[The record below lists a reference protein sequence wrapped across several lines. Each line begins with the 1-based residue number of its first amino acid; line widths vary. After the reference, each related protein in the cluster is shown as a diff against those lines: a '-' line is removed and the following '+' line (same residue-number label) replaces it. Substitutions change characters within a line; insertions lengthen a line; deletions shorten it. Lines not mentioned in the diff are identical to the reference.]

1 MCPPDGLAET
11 QRPDADPAAA
21 AEPGSETNG
30 GTASASP
37 AAADHA
43 VAAAASEAAATDL
56 PHPEGTPGETEEGS
70 GARLINGGYHRLR
83 GRLRQYSRVYLAGAA
98 RRLKDWFRQGPEPVR
113 SDAIF
118 ARRASGARFASVH
131 PEERHPPEICFDMP
145 PGVQEEYERIR
156 ANLLGSARGAEARV
170 FVVAA
175 SVSGEGATTSSVFLG
190 MTFAQDAPT
199 ILIDGNLRT
208 PALGKIFH
216 VENAQGLA
224 DILTNSV
231 ALTACVRETPIPNLF
246 VLPGGISPIRPHL
259 LFRNPR
265 LPTLL
270 RELQEQFTYVIFDCA
285 PLNSYSEGIYLAR
298 QVDGVVMVV
307 HAETTPIEVAY
318 LAKMQVERS
327 GAKVLGALL
336 TKKREYL
343 PEALSRRL

>member
-1 MCPPDGLAET
+1 
-11 QRPDADPAAA
+11 
-21 AEPGSETNG
+21 
-30 GTASASP
+30 
-37 AAADHA
+37 
-43 VAAAASEAAATDL
+43 VAAAGEGGAAASQGTETGS
-56 PHPEGTPGETEEGS
+56 PRPEEVAGAPEE
-70 GARLINGGYHRLR
+70 ANGGNGEDTGPRTGSRLFDGGYDGLRRRLR
-83 GRLRQYSRVYLAGAA
+83 EYSHAYLGGVAQ
-98 RRLKDWFRQGPEPVR
+98 RLKDWFRQGSAPTR

-131 PEERHPPEICFDMP
+131 PEGRQAPEICFDMP

-216 VENAQGLA
+216 ADDAHGLA
-224 DILTNSV
+224 DILTNDV
-231 ALTACVRETPIPNLF
+231 PLATCVRETPIPNLF
-246 VLPGGISPIRPHL
+246 VLAGGTAPIRPHL
-259 LFRNPR
+259 LFRNSR

-270 RELQEQFTYVIFDCA
+270 RELQEHFTYVIFDCA